1 VPTTWWPP
9 KPCSKTG
16 EGDYVARQILAE
28 LSGLT
33 VNDTTQNHTAKIL
46 FGDKVKTAHKEFVY
60 SDLAKDAGGGVRS
73 PATSSAMARARTRG
87 KNPGEGGYVYA
98 EPGIYSNVAVLDVA
112 SMHPNSILQLNAFG
126 PYTKKFEDL
135 IKARIAIKRK
145 DLTPQQPCWTG
156 VYCHF

>member
-1 VPTTWWPP
+1 MWWPP
-9 KPCSKTG
+9 KPCLKTG

-60 SDLAKDAGGGVRS
+60 SDLAKDAGGGSVSR
-73 PATSSAMARARTRG
+73 ATQFSYGKSSYKG
-87 KNPGEGGYVYA
+87 ENPGEGGYVYA
-98 EPGIYSNVAVLDVA
+98 EPGMYSNVAVLDVA

-126 PYTKKFEDL
+126 PYTRSSK
-135 IKARIAIKRK
+135 
-145 DLTPQQPCWTG
+145 T
-156 VYCHF
+156 